1 MENQKQNRISGV
13 ESVINYLAR
22 ETNSTRLSSELIKK
36 AEPLMGELQER
47 IDDYNINNQV
57 ANDVI
62 GNSISTQANKTP
74 IDLVGQIKRDAENE
88 EYIKYQE
95 ARNER

>member
-13 ESVINYLAR
+13 ESVLNYLAR
-22 ETNSTRLSSELIKK
+22 ETNNTRLSSELIKK
-36 AEPLMGELQER
+36 AEPLIGELQKR
-47 IDDYNINNQV
+47 IDDHNINNEV

-62 GNSISTQANKTP
+62 ENNISAQANKTP
-74 IDLVGQIKRDAENE
+74 IDLVGQIKRAAENE
-88 EYIKYQE
+88 EYSKYQE